1 MSRFAFWRS
10 RRGVVALVAILLL
23 GSGALAWALT
33 GDDGAAPVASNQADP
48 STPDGQDGTDP
59 TPTPS
64 ATPTESPDC
73 EGPTTRF
80 NVEGVQQ
87 DSLLPDC
94 GEEPVTDQEQK
105 FSGLGLGCG
114 GSYPVI
120 LYKTTT
126 AQSKSSICG
135 VDASGQKLR
144 VVVAPNGGPTLDLAG
159 SYEYQL
165 DAFVA
170 VDGDTRYI
178 VQAYDGSIVAERD
191 GRTSTQES
199 VDWISL
205 DNESDGEVDPRDV
218 QDDSSS

>member
-1 MSRFAFWRS
+1 MFWRS
-10 RRGVVALVAILLL
+10 RRGAVVLVVLLLL
-23 GSGALAWALT
+23 GSGALVWGLT
-33 GDDGAAPVASNQADP
+33 GDDSASQTASNQADP
-48 STPDGQDGTDP
+48 SAPVDEDDSDP

-64 ATPTESPDC
+64 PTPTDPPTC
-73 EGPTTRF
+73 EGPNTRF

-94 GEEPVTDQEQK
+94 GQAPVTDQEQK

-178 VQAYDGSIVAERD
+178 VQAYDGTIVAERN
-191 GRTSTQES
+191 GRTSMQES

-205 DNESDGEVDPRDV
+205 DNESDGEVDPSDV
-218 QDDSSS
+218 DQD